1 MKRTSRIIVAKL
13 DLLTAHISPYA
24 DGLARQTHDFVAELN
39 AEALRRNTG
48 VRWRATANKIEA
60 YNANPGDDPEAIG
73 WAARDRTTLGGWFL
87 RQAIA
92 AGYLEGEAVVLRRGN
107 SHHRKELRKQ
117 AKTRGA
123 IAKAEAIQ
131 QLMDD
136 RLKLRH
142 KVEDADARLGPLA
155 IVPAS
160 WPKKWLHG
168 LPMPLREPHNRPK
181 KLPTAE

>member
-13 DLLTAHISPYA
+13 DALTAHISPYA
-24 DGLARQTHDFVAELN
+24 GGLARETHRWVEELN
-39 AEALRRNTG
+39 AEAVRASTG
-48 VRWRATANKIEA
+48 VRYRALANKIEA
-60 YNANPGDDPEAIG
+60 YNADPGTDPEAIG

-92 AGYLEGEAVVLRRGN
+92 AGYAEGEAVVLRRGN
-107 SHHRKELRKQ
+107 SHWRRHLRKD
-117 AKTRGA
+117 AKTRA
-123 IAKAEAIQ
+123 ARDKADAIQ

-142 KVEDADARLGPLA
+142 RVEDADACLGPLA

-181 KLPTAE
+181 